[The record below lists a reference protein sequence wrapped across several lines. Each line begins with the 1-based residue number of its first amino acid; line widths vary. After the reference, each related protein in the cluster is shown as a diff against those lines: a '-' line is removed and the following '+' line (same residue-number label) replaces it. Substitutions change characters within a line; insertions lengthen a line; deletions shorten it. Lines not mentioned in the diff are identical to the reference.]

1 MRVYFKTLFLMN
13 GVFTAT
19 NGRNS
24 LMSGE
29 QKECRLLQLVSE
41 VIRKKT

>member
-29 QKECRLLQLVSE
+29 QKECRLLQFISE